1 MIRQRIKPKSIMLTV
16 EVSNLEVTRV
26 CLELTLDRLFLV
38 LTDTVQVFGAV
49 NFHEFVFLIP
59 TVAIDWSERH
69 IIKIKWFTIRTLNLL
84 FFRLFFLRLS
94 LLCNLLLK
102 LYRLI
107 QDWL

>member
-1 MIRQRIKPKSIMLTV
+1 MLTV

-107 QDWL
+107 QDRL